1 MMSYCRFGYDS
12 DVYVYE
18 SERGLE
24 CCGCKLL
31 EFYHTKSHVE
41 MIRHLEKHIEVGHA
55 VPSHVIPWLKEES
68 EE

>member
-1 MMSYCRFGYDS
+1 MSYCRLGYDS

-18 SERGLE
+18 SKRGLE
-24 CCGCKLL
+24 CCGCKMLGD
-31 EFYHTKSHVE
+31 YHTRSYDE
-41 MIRHLEKHIEVGHA
+41 MISHLEKHIEAGHA